1 VLIASSKAYQQKACV
16 KALKRISVQELM
28 NSNQLHRLLLDN
40 LNTAVLLLDAGLSIN
55 YVNSAAE
62 SLLQVSSARLIGSN
76 VCELFSDEGASRVNL
91 LEALEKNVAHTRRHE
106 YLRVPASMDLFQI
119 DYTVTPVEVNLERM
133 LLMEM
138 QPIDRFLKIN
148 REEALLSVHDTSKS
162 LIRGLAHEIKNPLG
176 GIRGA
181 AQLLDQEI
189 AHIGLDDE
197 ARELCKIITTEAD
210 RLRNLVD
217 RLLGPNQIPR
227 FEQINIHEV
236 TEHVAALLEAEAQG
250 TLVISRDYDPS
261 IPDIQGDRIQLIQA
275 VLNVARNAMQ
285 AVLES
290 GRSAPLVTIKSRI
303 QRSFTIAGERHRVV
317 CRIDVIDN
325 GPGVSTEIFEQIFFP
340 MISGRSNGSGLGLTI
355 AQTAVNGH
363 QGIIECDSEPGNTRF
378 SIYLPI
384 RD

>member
-1 VLIASSKAYQQKACV
+1 MLIASSKAYQQKACV

-76 VCELFSDEGASRVNL
+76 VCELFNDEGASRVNL

>member
-119 DYTVTPVEVNLERM
+119 DYTVTPVEVNLQRM

>member
-1 VLIASSKAYQQKACV
+1 MLIASSKAYQQTACV